1 MKFFLIL
8 LFLFEIRGFN
18 INNYIFHARLCK
30 YIYNKNNNYLIIH
43 NNKSHT
49 LNICFRGTKNTKDIY
64 NNLNI
69 IPHNFITN
77 KIKVHKGFLFAY
89 LSIRD
94 NIITNIKEIILN
106 YNIENIYISGHSSGG
121 AIANI
126 ASLDFY
132 YLYPKIKINT
142 ITFGSPRFANL
153 AFVQEYNKFINNS
166 VRIVNKNDIIQHL
179 PLPIIYKHIHEPL
192 ILDNIKYKNNMDF
205 RKIHSMNMYINNLII
220 FNEICQTD

>member
-77 KIKVHKGFLFAY
+77 KY
-89 LSIRD
+89 D
-94 NIITNIKEIILN
+94 EYDYYIIMCMQSK
-106 YNIENIYISGHSSGG
+106 
-121 AIANI
+121 
-126 ASLDFY
+126 
-132 YLYPKIKINT
+132 
-142 ITFGSPRFANL
+142 
-153 AFVQEYNKFINNS
+153 
-166 VRIVNKNDIIQHL
+166 DII
-179 PLPIIYKHIHEPL
+179 
-192 ILDNIKYKNNMDF
+192 
-205 RKIHSMNMYINNLII
+205 II
-220 FNEICQTD
+220 FNI